1 MKFKSFFLWGVL
13 FAICFYQRPSLQRE
27 EFVFVW
33 LSLIHYIDYTTKIQT
48 MENIDIVSVC
58 IITYNS
64 SKYIEET
71 LESVR
76 RQTYPAIELIISDDA
91 SSDDTVY
98 ICEQWIAKIV
108 LDSAMRYC

>member
-1 MKFKSFFLWGVL
+1 
-13 FAICFYQRPSLQRE
+13 
-27 EFVFVW
+27 
-33 LSLIHYIDYTTKIQT
+33 

>member
-1 MKFKSFFLWGVL
+1 
-13 FAICFYQRPSLQRE
+13 
-27 EFVFVW
+27 
-33 LSLIHYIDYTTKIQT
+33 

-98 ICEQWIAKIV
+98 ICEQWILSLIHI
-108 LDSAMRYC
+108 